1 MKIWGDGAKPQHEQ
15 QRPAVAVAPRLQDLC
30 DLAGQGLAGASQG
43 RRHAG
48 VDQRVDCLHFRS
60 ILAFMNCS
68 SIILPLRCPCF
79 DSFFQISHVIFIHTI
94 NKMKSVQQVLLL
106 LVAAVACVSGFAP
119 VTSPRS
125 TTSLAMTNK
134 APEPVNNM
142 MKDEKKAAARA
153 AAGVPIRM
161 AIDSPLI
168 RCIGLVPA

>member
-1 MKIWGDGAKPQHEQ
+1 
-15 QRPAVAVAPRLQDLC
+15 
-30 DLAGQGLAGASQG
+30 
-43 RRHAG
+43 
-48 VDQRVDCLHFRS
+48 
-60 ILAFMNCS
+60 
-68 SIILPLRCPCF
+68 
-79 DSFFQISHVIFIHTI
+79 
-94 NKMKSVQQVLLL
+94 MKSVQQVLLL